1 MIPSVKEEVDPLS
14 EAKSQIWFIETFAKP
29 LFDLTSSGIP
39 GQFSILFHTISFS
52 SDLSPLQRPQNMR
65 TTAPR
70 ISLRGKREF
79 YRFPHVTRAQVQS
92 RILTVTRFT
101 NVIVPSLL
109 PKLLRIMYLRSPWPS
124 LLPSDLGLIKVID
137 HLSTTG
143 HRSPYPR
150 LLF

>member
-14 EAKSQIWFIETFAKP
+14 EAKSQVWFIETFAKP
-29 LFDLTSSGIP
+29 LFNLTASGIP
-39 GQFSILFHTISFS
+39 GQFSIFIHTVSFS
-52 SDLSPLQRPQNMR
+52 SDLSQLQRPQNMR

-70 ISLRGKREF
+70 TSLRGKREL
-79 YRFPHVTRAQVQS
+79 YRFPRVMRAQVLF

-101 NVIVPSLL
+101 NVIAPSLL
-109 PKLLRIMYLRSPWPS
+109 PKLLRIMYLRSPWLS
-124 LLPSDLGLIKVID
+124 LLPSDLGLIKAID